1 MYCVQLGTKGIL
13 KRKRSKVFRQGASA
27 KRLRFDNEVTVVPIE
42 NHGSEEAMCPVGAPL
57 ELLPAFSR
65 DLPRLNYMFA
75 IPTPV
80 EWTPSG
86 VKPAL

>member
-1 MYCVQLGTKGIL
+1 MFGLL
-13 KRKRSKVFRQGASA
+13 
-27 KRLRFDNEVTVVPIE
+27 L
-42 NHGSEEAMCPVGAPL
+42 EAMCPVGAPL